1 MLIFEDKLIL
11 ERLNQLTR
19 TKHNWKKW
27 MGLTNLYALS
37 HQEAAFVLVA
47 KTLTFSRDLQFTA
60 NKGRNKCESIQG
72 LGDKDVWE
80 NTVKVEDPP
89 GKRGCDACGSHP
101 RRQWPTPTSCSAPST
116 YQRSAR
122 RRAPPATRS
131 PLRRSSSSS
140 SAAAT
145 TTWST
150 PQAPTSSS
158 SSPPTPSPTTSPASQ
173 AFETYK

>member
-1 MLIFEDKLIL
+1 
-11 ERLNQLTR
+11 
-19 TKHNWKKW
+19 

-60 NKGRNKCESIQG
+60 NKGRNKCESIQR

-80 NTVKVEDPP
+80 NTVKVKDPP
-89 GKRGCDACGSHP
+89 GKRGCDACGGHP
-101 RRQWPTPTSCSAPST
+101 RRQRPTPTSCSAPST
-116 YQRSAR
+116 YQISAR
-122 RRAPPATRS
+122 RRAPPAARS
-131 PLRRSSSSS
+131 PLRRSSGSS

-150 PQAPTSSS
+150 PQTPTSSS

-173 AFETYK
+173 ALETYK

>member
-1 MLIFEDKLIL
+1 
-11 ERLNQLTR
+11 
-19 TKHNWKKW
+19 

-80 NTVKVEDPP
+80 NIVKVEDPP

-101 RRQWPTPTSCSAPST
+101 MRQWPIPTSCSAPST

-122 RRAPPATRS
+122 RRAPPAARS
-131 PLRRSSSSS
+131 PLRRSSGSS
-140 SAAAT
+140 SATAT
-145 TTWST
+145 KSWST
-150 PQAPTSSS
+150 PQTPTSSS

-173 AFETYK
+173 ALETYK